1 MLKRNGAK
9 RGDLDRWALVLQLKT
24 DIYDQKKEFDDE
36 NENGTF
42 CTHDSVFASFWLF
55 PYA

>member
-1 MLKRNGAK
+1 
-9 RGDLDRWALVLQLKT
+9 VLCSSTAQHVEKGWGKT
-24 DIYDQKKEFDDE
+24 DIYDQKKEIDDE

-42 CTHDSVFASFWLF
+42 CTNDSVFASIWLF